1 MKKGT
6 VKEKLW
12 KILIFDILFIIMF
25 LTVFFLIRKSLIV
38 YIGYLQIIQ
47 QNLANIDSS
56 NIQEASFL
64 VQSLEKSANRAY
76 LYTFIL
82 APLLFFI
89 MYVIL
94 EGFSWK
100 LIKKRGKMYF
110 IKFGLISV
118 PSYVFL
124 LLFLIS
130 GLKNYVYLAFTLIF
144 GFFTFIFYINPKF
157 EIIINAFKRI
167 YLFLPLYIFYIIL
180 NVLFLV
186 SGFLAY
192 LSFFIGNYFTLVPFF
207 IVVLLLYSSYK
218 LFLVEK
224 YG

>member
-6 VKEKLW
+6 VKEKLC

-38 YIGYLQIIQ
+38 YIGSLQIIQ
-47 QNLANIDSS
+47 QNLANIYSS

-144 GFFTFIFYINPKF
+144 GFFTFIFYINPSSPSF
-157 EIIINAFKRI
+157 SAIASVFFSVSPL
-167 YLFLPLYIFYIIL
+167 YLFQFSSSQISNRLKTPAITT
-180 NVLFLV
+180 LF
-186 SGFLAY
+186 FKAA
-192 LSFFIGNYFTLVPFF
+192 
-207 IVVLLLYSSYK
+207 
-218 LFLVEK
+218 
-224 YG
+224 